1 MRAMLTALLPVSA
14 LLVGAV
20 LLLGGVGIL
29 NTLLSLRG
37 GLEGFS
43 TSVIGLITACYF
55 AGYLVGTW
63 IVPRII
69 ARVGHVRGFAFFGG
83 IAATVSLLHLLFIS
97 PWVWALLRVVFGV
110 AMIGLYSILEGWL
123 SVAAVREQRGRVFS
137 AYMFLNFMALAA
149 AQALFLV
156 APISGFTLFVLA
168 SILISLAQSPVVL
181 TRLPQPLISGPSLYP
196 VRALL
201 AIAPLGAVGAALSG
215 VATAAV
221 WGLVPLMVQQQGKP
235 VAAVAQVM
243 ITIILAGA
251 LAQIPVGHMSDR
263 FDRRYVVFGLTLL
276 AALSGLALGLLLQG
290 SAALVWLLPALAGLG
305 AAGFCVYP
313 VCVSLTN
320 DFLRPDEIVSAA
332 STLLMLHGMG
342 AVAGPLLGG
351 ALMQALGPPGLA
363 LHFLLTWGLLALYA
377 AWRCFVAARPL
388 RQRRDGIFSMLR
400 TSPVVLDLLEDD
412 LT

>member
-181 TRLPQPLISGPSLYP
+181 TRLCLLY
-196 VRALL
+196 
-201 AIAPLGAVGAALSG
+201 
-215 VATAAV
+215 
-221 WGLVPLMVQQQGKP
+221 
-235 VAAVAQVM
+235 
-243 ITIILAGA
+243 
-251 LAQIPVGHMSDR
+251 
-263 FDRRYVVFGLTLL
+263 
-276 AALSGLALGLLLQG
+276 
-290 SAALVWLLPALAGLG
+290 
-305 AAGFCVYP
+305 
-313 VCVSLTN
+313 
-320 DFLRPDEIVSAA
+320 
-332 STLLMLHGMG
+332 
-342 AVAGPLLGG
+342 
-351 ALMQALGPPGLA
+351 
-363 LHFLLTWGLLALYA
+363 
-377 AWRCFVAARPL
+377 
-388 RQRRDGIFSMLR
+388 
-400 TSPVVLDLLEDD
+400 TSPSPRD
-412 LT
+412 